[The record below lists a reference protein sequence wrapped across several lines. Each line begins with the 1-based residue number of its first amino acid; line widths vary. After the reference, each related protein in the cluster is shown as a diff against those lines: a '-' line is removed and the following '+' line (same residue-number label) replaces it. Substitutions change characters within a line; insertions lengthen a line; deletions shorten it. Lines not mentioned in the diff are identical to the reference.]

1 MKNAGKHAEELRS
14 AFKKLQKEHDVPEF
28 KPVDPLRALVL
39 GSMSYD
45 VSDTRAAEA
54 IKAIEQEFVDLNE
67 LRVATEL
74 EVQELLGAKY
84 PEIEKRVEMITQAL
98 NRIFEREHT
107 LSLERL
113 RTISRRDARQFLREL
128 PALHPFVEAY
138 VMLMSFE
145 GHAIP
150 VDDMMLDWLR
160 DREIAGEAATLD
172 EVQRFL
178 EHQLKAEE
186 CYSFYV
192 LARRASQHGGGDGE
206 AKRKKAK

>member
-14 AFKKLQKEHDVPEF
+14 VFKKLQKDHDVPDY

-45 VSDTRAAEA
+45 VSDTRANEA

-128 PALHPFVEAY
+128 PALHPFVEAF

-150 VDDMMLDWLR
+150 VDDTMLGWLR
-160 DREIAGEAATLD
+160 DKEIAGEDATLD

-186 CYSFYV
+186 CFSFFT
-192 LARRASQHGGGDGE
+192 LARRASQHSGSDGE
-206 AKRKKAK
+206 ARKKKK

>member
-14 AFKKLQKEHDVPEF
+14 NFKKLLKEHDVPDF
-28 KPVDPLRALVL
+28 KPIDPLRALVL
-39 GSMSYD
+39 GAMSYD
-45 VSDTRAAEA
+45 VSDARAAEA

-74 EVQELLGAKY
+74 EVRDLLGSKY
-84 PEIEKRVEMITQAL
+84 PEIENRVEMITQAL
-98 NRIFEREHT
+98 NQIFEREHT

-128 PALHPFVEAY
+128 PNLHPFVEAY

-150 VDDMMLDWLR
+150 VDNTMLDWLR
-160 DREIAGEAATLD
+160 DRDIAGDSATLD
-172 EVQRFL
+172 DVQRFL

-186 CYSFYV
+186 CFSFFT
-192 LARRASQHGGGDGE
+192 LARRASQQSGDGE
-206 AKRKKAK
+206 RKKKK